1 MNQTKRESGI
11 TALYERLSR
20 DDDSAGESN
29 SIQNQKR
36 YLEDYA
42 RQHGFTNIQHYSD
55 DGYTGTNFNRPGFMQ
70 MLADIDAGLISTVIV
85 KDMSRFGRNYLE
97 VGLYTEIH
105 FPEKGVRFIAINS
118 NVDSDNPTEN
128 EFTPFLNVINE
139 WYAKDTSRK
148 ICAIFKSRMSE
159 GLRCSGSVPYGYT
172 RLPGD
177 KQTLVVDEEAA
188 GVVRRIFEM
197 AAQGM
202 NAPSIARTLTEDKIL
217 IPSAY
222 AAKYH
227 PEAVH
232 TRSYTDPCLW
242 SPHAIRT
249 ILDREEYL
257 GHTILGKSVRV
268 NFRSKKRRPT
278 TRDER
283 LFFPDTHEAI
293 IDQDIWDQAQKLR
306 KRCTRRSPSGTHT
319 HMLFGLAF
327 CPDCGAKLALIRNK
341 TNGTYY
347 NYSFRCRHYRSIYQ
361 ECTSH
366 SISATALSEAV
377 RLALKVV
384 AAEAL
389 EDEESFR
396 TKLNQQWAEQHSSE
410 LNESKRELAAA
421 RKRIAE
427 LDNLIRGLYEDRQL
441 GHMPAR
447 QVDRLIAQYDQEQE
461 ELESKIASL
470 EEKIED
476 TKAGRSDPDRFL
488 RAIRKYREFDE
499 LTQDMVFELIE
510 RVDVHQAEDNTET
523 GERTQQIDITFSF
536 IGNYQ
541 PAPEAVAFE
550 IVQTRARKAAEKA
563 ERKRKQDEQSRQREK
578 ERKAQRRAELA
589 KQAEHDPEAAA
600 KLEAEKEKKRAY
612 NRAYQQKRR
621 EKKKQEAI
629 ANGTYVPPNPFTAM
643 SQKELA
649 QIAGSDPAAAAELEK
664 RRAYGRAKQA
674 QYRAKARERA
684 AVDSAFA
691 EKLKAKN
698 TTAYQRAKAKMADL
712 AERAKTDP
720 EAARELE
727 EKTARRREISRNF
740 ADRQKQRA
748 AVDPGFA
755 AEYEAK
761 QREKQRQHNERQKQ
775 QRVELRRKAVT
786 DPDAAEKL
794 AAERAKQVEA
804 VTRSRRKLNEVALTD
819 PVAAA
824 KREQHLAFRREQ
836 YAAQKPSVQ
845 QAV

>member
-1 MNQTKRESGI
+1 MIQAKRETSI

-20 DDDSAGESN
+20 DDETAGESN
-29 SIQNQKR
+29 SIQNQKK

-42 RQHGFTNIQHYSD
+42 RQNGFTNIRHYSD
-55 DGYTGTNFNRPGFMQ
+55 DGYTGTNFNRPGFQQ
-70 MLADIDAGLISTVIV
+70 MLSDIDAGLIATVIV

-105 FPEKGVRFIAINS
+105 FPEKGVRFIAVNS

-148 ICAIFKSRMSE
+148 ICAIFRSRMAD

-172 RLPGD
+172 RLSGD
-177 KQTLVVDEEAA
+177 KQTLVVDPEAA
-188 GVVRRIFEM
+188 AIVRRIFEM

-202 NAPSIARTLTEDKIL
+202 NAPGIARKLTEEKVL

-222 AAKYH
+222 AVKYH

-232 TRSYTDPCLW
+232 SRSFTDPCLW

-278 TRDER
+278 SPDER

-293 IDQDIWDQAQKLR
+293 IDQDIWNQAQKLR
-306 KRCTRRSPSGTHT
+306 KRCTRRSPSGTNT

-366 SISATALSEAV
+366 SISATALTEAV

-384 AAEAL
+384 AADAL
-389 EDEESFR
+389 EDEDAFKE
-396 TKLNQQWAEQHSSE
+396 KLIRQWAEQHSSA
-410 LNESKRELAAA
+410 LTESKKELAATK
-421 RKRIAE
+421 KRISE
-427 LDNLIRGLYEDRQL
+427 LDGLIRGLYEDRQL

-461 ELESKIASL
+461 ELESKVSSL
-470 EEKIED
+470 EVKIEEE
-476 TKAGRSDPDRFL
+476 KSGRSDPERFL
-488 RAIRKYREFDE
+488 KAIRKYRDFDE
-499 LTQDMVFELIE
+499 LTQDMVFELID
-510 RVDVHQAEDNTET
+510 RIDVHQADMDEET
-523 GERTQQIDITFSF
+523 GERSQQIDITFSF

-550 IVQTRARKAAEKA
+550 IAQVRERKAAEKA
-563 ERKRKQDEQSRQREK
+563 ERKRIQNEQSKQHEK
-578 ERKAQRRAELA
+578 ERKAQRRAELE
-589 KQAEHDPEAAA
+589 KQAEHDPEVAARLA
-600 KLEAEKEKKRAY
+600 AEKEKKRAY
-612 NRAYQQKRR
+612 NRTYQQKRQ
-621 EKKKQEAI
+621 EQKKQEAI
-629 ANGTYVPPNPFTAM
+629 ANGTYVPPNPFLSM

-649 QIAGSDPAAAAELEK
+649 QIADRDPAAAAELEK
-664 RRAYGRAKQA
+664 RRAYGRAKQE
-674 QYRAKARERA
+674 QYRTKAKERA
-684 AVDSAFA
+684 AADPEFA
-691 EKLKAKN
+691 QKLKAKN
-698 TTAYQRAKAKMADL
+698 AAAHARAKAKMDDL

-727 EKTARRREISRNF
+727 EKITRRRGYGRAF
-740 ADRQKQRA
+740 AERQKQRA
-748 AVDPGFA
+748 ATDPEFA

-761 QREKQRQHNERQKQ
+761 QREKQRKNNERQKQ
-775 QRVELRRKAVT
+775 LRADLRRKAET
-786 DPDAAEKL
+786 DPAAAEK
-794 AAERAKQVEA
+794 ARTSSA
-804 VTRSRRKLNEVALTD
+804 
-819 PVAAA
+819 
-824 KREQHLAFRREQ
+824 
-836 YAAQKPSVQ
+836 
-845 QAV
+845 